1 MKEQIHTIP
10 VNDAFL
16 SGDECPFCFLERQ
29 VEQRAINY
37 AVGPEASY
45 MESEARGLTHEEGF
59 CRNHLKMLYDFG
71 NSLGNALI
79 LQTYFKILNKELD
92 DEIEGFDPPA
102 KRGLLPR
109 KKTSEEE
116 QAELIRWAKKKQKT
130 CYICGKMEYNMER
143 YYETFFALSKEAE
156 FRGRVENCKGFCL
169 QHFAELVEMAERKLP
184 NSQRD
189 WFYPTVFR
197 LMKENMARVKED
209 LDWFVG
215 MFDYRQAGA
224 DWKNSR
230 DAVPRT
236 MQKLRGGHPSDAPFK
251 GK

>member
-37 AVGPEASY
+37 TVGPEASY
-45 MESEARGLTHEEGF
+45 MESEARGLTDEEGF
-59 CRNHLKMLYDFG
+59 CGHHLKMLYDFG
-71 NSLGNALI
+71 NSLGSALI

-92 DEIEGFDPPA
+92 DEIEAFDMPP

-109 KKTSEEE
+109 KKAEGDD
-116 QAELIRWAKKKQKT
+116 QASLLRWAKKKQST
-130 CYICGKMEYNMER
+130 CYVCGKMEYNMTR

-156 FRGRVENCKGFCL
+156 FRSRVEACKGFCL
-169 QHFAELVEMAERKLP
+169 RHFAELIESAERNLP
-184 NSQRD
+184 NSQRE
-189 WFYPTVFR
+189 WFYPTVFG
-197 LMKENMARVKED
+197 LMKSNMARVKEE
-209 LDWFVG
+209 LDWFIG

-236 MQKLRGGHPSDAPFK
+236 MQKLRGGHPSDPPFK